1 MEKPTDKHIY
11 KTTDISTRIPEAY
24 SGPCQKSKIKI
35 VSGFE
40 VLIIFAKSSILG
52 VCQSSE

>member
-1 MEKPTDKHIY
+1 MEKSTDKHIY

-24 SGPCQKSKIKI
+24 SDPCQKSKIKI

-40 VLIIFAKSSILG
+40 VLIIFAKSSILD
-52 VCQSSE
+52 VWQSSE

>member
-1 MEKPTDKHIY
+1 MEKSTDKHIY

-24 SGPCQKSKIKI
+24 SDPCQKSKIKI

-40 VLIIFAKSSILG
+40 VLIIFAKSSILD
-52 VCQSSE
+52 V